1 MKKVIIAIVAFF
13 VAAFVMF
20 GVMLGIGISKDSK
33 QLDVYRAAMED
44 FQQAVD
50 NDSVTVEKIRSL
62 ADEVKSE
69 GDYARVEKAAKEYL
83 RDVFV
88 PFYVANELQQD
99 GIYAEGVSLNLLTT
113 DGPEFAASFA
123 KTNAMLAQLDQIQAT
138 LDTLFTRDAALEYLG
153 EGLDEY
159 YVELFETEVRDV
171 YEDVALK
178 NSYEKYIATV
188 RPISNQYQKMMYFL
202 KDNGSRWR
210 IEDGKIIFTTTKL
223 TDEFNRLSDELGAL
237 GQ

>member
-33 QLDVYRAAMED
+33 QLDVYQAAMED

-50 NDSVTVEKIRSL
+50 DDNVTAEKIRSL

-88 PFYVANELQQD
+88 PFYVANELQRD

-113 DGPEFAASFA
+113 DGPEFAASFT
-123 KTNAMLAQLDQIQAT
+123 KTNAMLAQLDQIQTT
-138 LDTLFTRDAALEYLG
+138 LDTLFARDAALEYLG

-210 IEDGKIIFTTTKL
+210 IEDGKIVFTTTKL